1 MQTAIRLKQKIT
13 SDKLI
18 LSTPEISKLNGKE
31 VEIIL
36 LVEGEIEDT
45 SAPPK
50 AIQNSSH
57 VAGSIVL
64 DEEAMQELLN
74 SRFR

>member
-1 MQTAIRLKQKIT
+1 MHTAIRLKQKIT
-13 SDKLI
+13 SDKLTI
-18 LSTPEISKLNGKE
+18 STPEIAKLNGKE

-36 LVEGEIEDT
+36 LVEGELEET
-45 SAPPK
+45 STPPK

-57 VAGSIVL
+57 VAGSIIL